1 MKILKLVLI
10 TLLCL
15 PFGISAQTTVRT
27 VDSKT
32 DQPIPFVFIK
42 LSNQQSFVTDEAGIV
57 QLSLEKESEMI
68 FTHVAFGSSTHT
80 IPASGEYVVLM
91 ERTDNALSEVV
102 VSSFQ
107 TERPLLVQAAAISR
121 ISESELYR
129 FNETSIVHAF
139 NTKPGVRVEE
149 RAPASYR
156 ISIRG
161 SSLRSPFG
169 VRNTKVY
176 WNDIPFT
183 AADGTTPLNIL
194 DLSNIENTEIIKGP
208 AGSIY
213 GAGNG
218 GVISFTSK
226 QRVDENRISTDFSVG
241 DFGMTRY
248 RLGVEQKLENGG
260 ISASYAKQKADGY
273 RDHTAMDR
281 EVFQIAGHFNPSEKQ
296 KITTQLLYSDLF
308 YQLPGALT
316 AAQLED
322 NPMQARPGSAAQNA
336 SISQKSMYGTLGQE
350 YRFSPKTFN
359 KTSVYINTVDFENP
373 FNLDYK
379 KETQFSYGGRTSFT
393 HDGTLANIPVR
404 LIGGG
409 EYQLAKTAAQNFGN
423 RGGVI
428 DTIRFSDDLIT
439 TTAFLFQQLEAELSN
454 KLLFTIGLS
463 ENFSN
468 FDIARNIDA
477 RRGLPSQA
485 NRRFDPVIIPR
496 IALSAKLNE
505 TSAVHGSISS
515 GFSPP
520 TIDEVRTN
528 EGSIN
533 LNLEAE
539 KGVNYEVGYRGS
551 YKQGMVNLDV
561 TAFYF
566 NLDQTITTF
575 TNEQGVVLFRNAGA
589 TDQKGIEAMV
599 DYALIRNQL
608 TFLQEVKLTHSFT
621 GHYFTFSNFSRG
633 SNDFSGNDLTGVA
646 PNTLV
651 NQLDIRTKPG
661 IYLNFTHQYVD
672 EIPLNDANTI
682 YQDAYNLVNARIG
695 WRGNLGVKWDFEAFA
710 GVENLLNESYSLGN
724 DLNAFGGRFYQPAP
738 TRNFYGGI
746 KLGMK
751 Y

>member
-1 MKILKLVLI
+1 MKTYCSILI
-10 TLLCL
+10 ALLWIPVSL
-15 PFGISAQTTVRT
+15 SAQTVVRT

-32 DQPIPFVFIK
+32 NQAIPFVFIK
-42 LSNQQSFVTDEAGIV
+42 LNNQQSFVTDESGEVRI
-57 QLSLEKESEMI
+57 LIEKETEMI
-68 FTHVAFGSSTHT
+68 FTHVAFGSTTHAV
-80 IPASGEYVVLM
+80 PASGEYTAIL
-91 ERTDNALSEVV
+91 ERTDNTLSEVV

-121 ISESELYR
+121 VSESDLYR

-139 NTKPGVRVEE
+139 NTKPGIRVEE

-218 GVISFTSK
+218 GVISFISK
-226 QRVDENRISTDFSVG
+226 QRVEENRISSDLSIG

-248 RLGVEQKLENGG
+248 RLGIDQQLENGG
-260 ISASYAKQKADGY
+260 ISASYARQKADGY

-281 EVFQIAGHFNPSEKQ
+281 EVFQIAGNFYPSEKQ
-296 KITTQLLYSDLF
+296 KISTQLLYSDLF
-308 YQLPGALT
+308 YELPGALT
-316 AAQLED
+316 ATQLEE
-322 NPMQARPGSAAQNA
+322 NPRQARPGSAAQNA
-336 SISQKSMYGTLGQE
+336 SIGLKSMYGTLGQE

-393 HDGTLANIPVR
+393 HDGTLANIPIR

-423 RGGVI
+423 RNGQA
-428 DTIRFSDDLIT
+428 DTVRFSDDLIT
-439 TTAFLFQQLEAELSN
+439 TTAFLFQQLEAELTDR
-454 KLLFTIGLS
+454 LLFTIGLS

-468 FDIARNIDA
+468 FNIARNIDA
-477 RRGLPSQA
+477 LRRVPSQA

-533 LNLEAE
+533 LGLEAE
-539 KGVNYEVGYRGS
+539 KGINYEVGYRGS
-551 YKQGMVNLDV
+551 YRQGLLNLDL

-566 NLDQTITTF
+566 KLDQTITTF

-589 TDQKGIEAMV
+589 TDQKGIEAML

-608 TFLQEVKLTHSFT
+608 TFVQEIKLTHAFT
-621 GHYFTFSNFSRG
+621 GHYFTFSNFTRG
-633 SNDFSGNDLTGVA
+633 TNDFSGNELTGVS

-672 EIPLNDANTI
+672 EIPLNDANTV
-682 YQDAYNLVNARIG
+682 YQDAYNLVNTRIG
-695 WRGNLGVKWDFEAFA
+695 WRGTWGVKWDFEAFA

-738 TRNFYGGI
+738 TRNYYGGI
-746 KLGMK
+746 KIGMR

>member
-1 MKILKLVLI
+1 
-10 TLLCL
+10 
-15 PFGISAQTTVRT
+15 
-27 VDSKT
+27 
-32 DQPIPFVFIK
+32 
-42 LSNQQSFVTDEAGIV
+42 
-57 QLSLEKESEMI
+57 
-68 FTHVAFGSSTHT
+68 
-80 IPASGEYVVLM
+80 
-91 ERTDNALSEVV
+91 
-102 VSSFQ
+102 
-107 TERPLLVQAAAISR
+107 
-121 ISESELYR
+121 
-129 FNETSIVHAF
+129 
-139 NTKPGVRVEE
+139 
-149 RAPASYR
+149 
-156 ISIRG
+156 
-161 SSLRSPFG
+161 
-169 VRNTKVY
+169 
-176 WNDIPFT
+176 
-183 AADGTTPLNIL
+183 
-194 DLSNIENTEIIKGP
+194 
-208 AGSIY
+208 
-213 GAGNG
+213 
-218 GVISFTSK
+218 
-226 QRVDENRISTDFSVG
+226 VDENRISADFSVG
-241 DFGMTRY
+241 DFGMMRY
-248 RLGVEQKLENGG
+248 RLGIDQKLENGG
-260 ISASYAKQKADGY
+260 ISASYAHQKADGY
-273 RDHTAMDR
+273 REHTAMDR
-281 EVFQIAGHFNPSEKQ
+281 QVFQMAGHFNPSDRQ

-308 YQLPGALT
+308 YELPGALT
-316 AAQLED
+316 AAQVAE
-322 NPMQARPGSAAQNA
+322 NPQQARPGSAAQNA
-336 SISQKSMYGTLGQE
+336 SISQKSMYGTVGQE

-359 KTSVYINTVDFENP
+359 KSSVYINTVDFENP

-393 HDGTLANIPVR
+393 HDGTIGAIPVR

-423 RGGVI
+423 RNGQA
-428 DTIRFSDDLIT
+428 DTVRFSDDLIT
-439 TTAFLFQQLEAELSN
+439 TTAFLFQQLEAELSER
-454 KLLFTIGLS
+454 LLFTVGLS

-468 FDIARNIDA
+468 YNITRNIDA
-477 RRGLPSQA
+477 LRGVPSAATRQF
-485 NRRFDPVIIPR
+485 NPVIVPR

-533 LNLEAE
+533 LDLEAE
-539 KGVNYEVGYRGS
+539 KGINYEVGYRGS
-551 YKQGMVNLDV
+551 YKQGRVNLDV

-566 NLDQTITTF
+566 KLDQTITTF

-599 DYALIRNQL
+599 DYTVIRNQL

-661 IYLNFTHQYVD
+661 IYLNATHQYVD

-682 YQDAYNLVNARIG
+682 YQDPYNLVNMRMG
-695 WRGNLGVKWDFEAFA
+695 WRGNLGIKWTIEAFA
-710 GVENLLNESYSLGN
+710 GVENLLNETYSLGN

-738 TRNFYGGI
+738 TRNYYGGI